1 MFQGEVSLCDMIFN
15 STIFHCH
22 SIVSKIIIASLE
34 IFVIFRDIAGVIYV
48 CFINFQSFEITTL

>member
-34 IFVIFRDIAGVIYV
+34 IFVIFRDIAGVIYTFV
-48 CFINFQSFEITTL
+48 S